1 MTHIAF
7 SISTVLLWL
16 GINYVWSLIPRGGK
30 PDDGTDFDMT
40 TEMSRSGGYSLQLVA
55 TGICSAVIAFIAFGL
70 I

>member
-30 PDDGTDFDMT
+30 PDGTDFNMT

-55 TGICSAVIAFIAFGL
+55 TASVRR
-70 I
+70 